1 MDGKTMTLVWG
12 CIWFAIGF
20 AAAVPFTYLWTVH
33 RRRLGAFEERL
44 RAEKAESFQQGKEA
58 AIESLTFERIESNA
72 RRGFIWKSTYK
83 VVSERALLN
92 GIPITPFYEYEI
104 QIEETLDPKELG
116 HVADAVRISMGLP
129 ALTELGLKALPE
141 IAEKKLS

>member
-1 MDGKTMTLVWG
+1 MSLTWG
-12 CIWFAIGF
+12 FVCFLAGIGI
-20 AAAVPFTYLWTVH
+20 AVPITYLWTVH
-33 RRRLGAFEERL
+33 RRRLNAFEERL
-44 RAEKAESFQQGKEA
+44 RAEKAESFQQGKDA
-58 AIESLTFERIESNA
+58 ALDSLTFERFESSSK
-72 RRGFIWKSTYK
+72 RGFIWKSTYK

-104 QIEETLDPKELG
+104 QVEETLDPKELG

-141 IAEKKLS
+141 IAEKKLR